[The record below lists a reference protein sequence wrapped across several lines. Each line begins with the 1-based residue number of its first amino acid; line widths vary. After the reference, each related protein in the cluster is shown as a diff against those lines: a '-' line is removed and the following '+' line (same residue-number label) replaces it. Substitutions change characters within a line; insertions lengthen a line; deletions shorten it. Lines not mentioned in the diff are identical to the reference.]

1 MGNAAAAFL
10 SSWHITSHTPTVW
23 VLPLYALAW
32 YGCAT
37 GGGMVWWAI
46 LVQMLGGAIAALV
59 LIYALPTTEKGAPPV
74 RLLHLPIVGPRF
86 VLHFIAS
93 VVGTFCYAFLYW
105 LQLATARAIDPSHV
119 WQPWLGPL
127 VASALALATD
137 STVNWARRTWV
148 GTTAHTPPVRWV
160 VYSLSSILVVC
171 IDVAVHADHWTA
183 YLFPAV
189 WVILALQVALAPY
202 AAKRQ

>member
-10 SSWHITSHTPTVW
+10 ASWHITSHTPSVW
-23 VLPLYALAW
+23 VAPLYALAW

-37 GGGMVWWAI
+37 SGGMPWWAI
-46 LVQMLGGAIAALV
+46 LVQMLGGAVAALA
-59 LIYALPTTEKGAPPV
+59 LILALPSAEHGAPPV

-93 VVGTFCYAFLYW
+93 VVGALAYGFLYW
-105 LQLATARAIDPSHV
+105 LQLASAHAIDPAHV

-137 STVNWARRTWV
+137 ATVNWARRTWV
-148 GTTAHTPPVRWV
+148 GASTHTPAVRWV
-160 VYSLSSILVVC
+160 LYVLVSMLVVC
-171 IDVAVHADHWTA
+171 IDVAAHADHFTA
-183 YLFPAV
+183 LLLPVV
-189 WVILALQVALAPY
+189 WALLVLQAACAPRY
-202 AAKRQ
+202 K